1 MKKYCVDLRETHQFS
16 SFFLDYI
23 EGKAELRPFYTHLPK
38 IESFKQA
45 IEKKEFPEKKIV
57 LVFVEIRPDAEEKET
72 LVVDGKRMP
81 TCWSPPVAKLDSED
95 SYQALLDYCTK
106 GIKENKWKKEV
117 KNGKK

>member
-1 MKKYCVDLRETHQFS
+1 MTKTTSKNVANTRKRFLKDL
-16 SFFLDYI
+16 
-23 EGKAELRPFYTHLPK
+23 
-38 IESFKQA
+38 
-45 IEKKEFPEKKIV
+45 KKEFPEKKIV